1 MFLTNINWDER
12 GIKICEQRLNHFRQT
27 RLNPRQLQNE
37 DAAVRIKNKTIGT
50 VINISYYKN

>member
-1 MFLTNINWDER
+1 M
-12 GIKICEQRLNHFRQT
+12 CFRQT